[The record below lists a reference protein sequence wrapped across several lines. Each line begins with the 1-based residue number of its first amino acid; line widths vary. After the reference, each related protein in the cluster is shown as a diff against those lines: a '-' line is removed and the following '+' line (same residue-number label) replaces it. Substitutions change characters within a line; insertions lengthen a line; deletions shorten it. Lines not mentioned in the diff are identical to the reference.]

1 MIVKDFIL
9 NISHGLNG
17 NKFTWSQI
25 YLWHTT
31 NVYSSQHKDF
41 VNLDFVI
48 SNLKGYYMKQVTYPN
63 LWPIDLNNTHLR
75 KNLQTITR
83 I

>member
-1 MIVKDFIL
+1 MIVKVFIL

-25 YLWHTT
+25 YLCHTT
-31 NVYSSQHKDF
+31 NVNSSQQKDF

-48 SNLKGYYMKQVTYPN
+48 SNLKGYYMQQVTYPN
-63 LWPIDLNNTHLR
+63 MWPIDS
-75 KNLQTITR
+75 
-83 I
+83 